1 MAAVSPLLGLALA
14 FAAGGIAVLRHAWSL
29 PKRSARWNAAG
40 WGLLAGAV
48 GAGWLSDG
56 AWGVAIAALI
66 AMAAACVALAI
77 AAYRSPTGKM
87 RSSNRRAG
95 MLPEGGE
102 PRRVGRRFGTFA
114 IVVIGGL
121 LVSIGLAVALRG
133 LGGALGWNEADTLV
147 LALYAVPLA
156 WAVLAIVLLMQASR
170 RSQIAT
176 LVLCS
181 LPLIPVLAAGG
192 L

>member
-1 MAAVSPLLGLALA
+1 MEAASPVLALALA
-14 FAAGGIAVLRHAWSL
+14 FAAGGIAVLRHAWAL
-29 PKRSARWNAAG
+29 PKRSAGWNAAG
-40 WGLLAGAV
+40 WALLAGATA
-48 GAGWLSDG
+48 AGWHSEG
-56 AWGVAIAALI
+56 AWGVTIVALV
-66 AMAAACVALAI
+66 AMTVACVALAV
-77 AAYRSPTGKM
+77 AAYRSPPGKM

-95 MLPEGGE
+95 MLPEAGE

-114 IVVIGGL
+114 IVILGGL

-133 LGGALGWNEADTLV
+133 LGGALGWNEANTLV
-147 LALYAVPLA
+147 IALYAVPLA
-156 WAVLAIVLLMQASR
+156 WAVLAIVLLMQANR

-181 LPLIPVLAAGG
+181 LPLIPVLVAGG